1 MNFYYYYY
9 VYYFGIDFYLKE
21 NRDLMIWLK
30 MKFEI

>member
-21 NRDLMIWLK
+21 NRDLIIWLK
-30 MKFEI
+30 MKFQI